1 MTPSRLPENASP
13 QQMRKALVRM
23 RLELHR
29 QELHYE
35 SLRLTQPLQQVRAWQ
50 QRLHLRHA
58 PLWGLAGVTLLGFL
72 GGRGSGG
79 LRRWLRMS
87 GPYVPLVVG
96 ALRLLG
102 TPRQPGAAASPPG
115 PPPP

>member
-1 MTPSRLPENASP
+1 MTPPRLPENVSP
-13 QQMRKALVRM
+13 QQMHKALVRM

-35 SLRLTQPLQQVRAWQ
+35 SLRLTHPLQQVRAWQ

-58 PLWGLAGVTLLGFL
+58 PLWGLAGVTLLGVL
-72 GGRGSGG
+72 GGRGTGG

-87 GPYVPLVVG
+87 GPYVPLVIG
-96 ALRLLG
+96 ALRLFG
-102 TPRQPGAAASPPG
+102 TRRQAGVATRPPG
-115 PPPP
+115 PPAP